1 MIGSIYG
8 RTHAAVAMALQVPP
22 SILHGRSA
30 AAVLVRHLAMTACVE
45 AGLAASD
52 VGRQAGMDH
61 STVLNAVKVTR
72 RRIDCG
78 DEVAARALE
87 GAREMAR
94 GLIDTGARGI
104 PAPMSALL
112 PLKDLA
118 GTPPT
123 NEAVPTGKPA
133 NASYNDN
140 PRPFVP
146 RTLSFWAQWT
156 KDDGT
161 VVAGGSCKVSWYSI
175 TLTDKGWVALLLEEV
190 TMTAG
195 TLYTKTYTAPGN
207 LYPRMHT
214 FTAPG
219 GLETRIKLYAQ
230 VV

>member
-8 RTHAAVAMALQVPP
+8 RTHAAVALALQVPP
-22 SILHGRSA
+22 SLLHGRSA
-30 AAVLVRHLAMTACVE
+30 AAVQVRHVAMAACVR
-45 AGLAASD
+45 AGIAASD

-61 STVLNAVKVTR
+61 STVLNAIKVTN

-78 DEVAARALE
+78 DEALARALE
-87 GAREMAR
+87 AAVDLAR
-94 GLIDTGARGI
+94 GLIESGVRGI
-104 PAPMSALL
+104 PAAMSGLL

-118 GTPPT
+118 GTPPS

-133 NASYNDN
+133 NTSYNDN

-161 VVAGGSCKVSWYSI
+161 VVSGGSCKVSWYSI
-175 TLTDKGWVALLLEEV
+175 TLSDKGWVALLLEEV

-195 TLYTKTYTAPGN
+195 TLYTKTYTAPGH

-219 GLETRIKLYAQ
+219 GVETRIKLYAQ